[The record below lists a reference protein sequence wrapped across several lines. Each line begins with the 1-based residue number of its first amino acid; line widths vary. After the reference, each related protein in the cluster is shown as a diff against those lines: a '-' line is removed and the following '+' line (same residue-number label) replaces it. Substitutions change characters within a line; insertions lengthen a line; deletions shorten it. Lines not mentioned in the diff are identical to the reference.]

1 MKWRWLVQLFFMLLL
16 AAPAFCQEVP
26 AARPRP
32 GMRMGAG
39 IGPDIGIGP
48 VMPVQIIPTPD
59 GGVIVF
65 SGRQL
70 IKYDKDLNL
79 IKKVTIPLPD
89 EPVPSVSPDGREKG
103 SNSR

>member
-1 MKWRWLVQLFFMLLL
+1 MKPKWLVQGFFMLLL
-16 AAPAFCQEVP
+16 AAPTFCQEVP
-26 AARPRP
+26 PARPGP

-39 IGPDIGIGP
+39 MGPEIGRGP

-65 SGRQL
+65 SGCQL

-89 EPVPSVSPDGREKG
+89 EPAPIVSPDGREKG
-103 SNSR
+103 SNNR